1 MEPTIEIQKKANY
14 IPNPYSSNSNN
25 IKEFEKPNIIDSK
38 NNKFQTPTGNSKDYI
53 NIIKGNRMEPSV
65 ENQKKINYQ
74 NPYSSNS
81 NNMNKINEF
90 KEDEKYKEEKVINET
105 PRMPIGF
112 KEDMEKIEDD
122 KKENNDSSI
131 NKISF
136 NYDNDND
143 KYYNKIQKQED
154 DKYYNKI
161 NNNDDDDVKYY
172 NKTPNQGDKDNNN
185 QINDNDEDEKDKYF
199 NKISEKNDIKYKN
212 NIINNNNEEKYYN
225 NPTPEPGNQNFQY
238 NQFQKQASNNIN
250 NPYQKQFSNNNDN
263 TFQRPTYNNIN
274 NINNNDEKVYYNKTP
289 CEIEDKKYINK
300 NNKILKPNN
309 QNDEKFVNATPK
321 EAQNIM
327 YKDNPFKSGKNINEN
342 YNQNQ
347 DFEIRRTQTEKIN
360 QNRNSQIGNQF
371 KQSLELIKKKSSINA
386 SKESTKCSHN
396 SYGLNED
403 NKNRLSDS
411 NLPYRNDYGRDYN

>member
-1 MEPTIEIQKKANY
+1 MK
-14 IPNPYSSNSNN
+14 
-25 IKEFEKPNIIDSK
+25 
-38 NNKFQTPTGNSKDYI
+38 
-53 NIIKGNRMEPSV
+53 R
-65 ENQKKINYQ
+65 
-74 NPYSSNS
+74 
-81 NNMNKINEF
+81 
-90 KEDEKYKEEKVINET
+90 
-105 PRMPIGF
+105 
-112 KEDMEKIEDD
+112 
-122 KKENNDSSI
+122 
-131 NKISF
+131 
-136 NYDNDND
+136 
-143 KYYNKIQKQED
+143 
-154 DKYYNKI
+154 
-161 NNNDDDDVKYY
+161 
-172 NKTPNQGDKDNNN
+172 
-185 QINDNDEDEKDKYF
+185 
-199 NKISEKNDIKYKN
+199 
-212 NIINNNNEEKYYN
+212 N

-289 CEIEDKKYINK
+289 FETEDKKYINK

-342 YNQNQ
+342 FSQNQ

-360 QNRNSQIGNQF
+360 QNRNSLIGNQF